1 MKDYVDLRFRKHG
14 VYEKLEPTEGRKTM
28 TLREVMEYTRN
39 LDFTDVCL
47 SILFEKIVSEI
58 EKIQHELEKSKIT
71 GGGMRVK
78 IFNNIDS
85 DYLQNEMNQWLFEN
99 DEKISVFDI
108 RFIFDD
114 GGYAALIAY
123 EEQSY

>member
-1 MKDYVDLRFRKHG
+1 MKDYVDLKFRRNG
-14 VYEKLEPTEGRKTM
+14 VYEKLEPTEGKKPM

-39 LDFTDVCL
+39 LAFTDVGL
-47 SILFEKIVSEI
+47 SILLEKIVSEI
-58 EKIQHELEKSKIT
+58 EKIQNELEKSKIT

-85 DYLQNEMNQWLFEN
+85 DYMQNEMNQWLFEN
-99 DEKISVFDI
+99 EEKISVFDI
-108 RFIFDD
+108 RFIFDHR
-114 GGYAALIAY
+114 GYAALIAY

>member
-1 MKDYVDLRFRKHG
+1 MKDYVDLKFRRNG
-14 VYEKLEPTEGRKTM
+14 VYEKLEPTEGKKPM

-39 LDFTDVCL
+39 LDITDVGL

-58 EKIQHELEKSKIT
+58 EKIQNELEKSKIT

-78 IFNNIDS
+78 IFTSLMS
-85 DYLQNEMNQWLFEN
+85 DDLQNDMNQWLFEN
-99 DEKISVFDI
+99 DENISVFDI
-108 RFIFDD
+108 RFNFDHR
-114 GGYAALIAY
+114 GYAALIAY